1 MNKFNKFL
9 KEILY
14 PNRIWFYIGTIL
26 IVFWNYIVRELSK
39 ILLPITSSI
48 PDGSLII
55 AIIFFLLPFIF
66 AFLHIEMLKKERHLP
81 LNRYIPEFFFAFIY
95 GALKFSNDFTFYS
108 YSHIEY
114 IGGGI
119 AAIVFLEFGF
129 LIYKKSQIKKD

>member
-1 MNKFNKFL
+1 MNKFNNFY

-108 YSHIEY
+108 YSCIEY
-114 IGGGI
+114 IGGGLI
-119 AAIVFLEFGF
+119 ALILIELTVFAYKTLTIVH
-129 LIYKKSQIKKD
+129 